1 MIVVIGITNFD
12 MMNSHK
18 YFLAQ
23 FSRCKMAQLNWVA
36 RRVKTARGTAP
47 AISCEQ
53 VFYSLGLPAIVFPD
67 FRHKKTAVFPG
78 CGFARLVEFSRS
90 INEVTSSV

>member
-1 MIVVIGITNFD
+1 MVVIIGITDFKVMNF
-12 MMNSHK
+12 HK

-23 FSRCKMAQLNWVA
+23 FSRCKTAQLNWVA

-47 AISCEQ
+47 TISCEQ

-90 INEVTSSV
+90 TNEVTSSV